1 MKTHLITLAS
11 AVAILLLSTT
21 QAFAQS
27 KNPPAPT
34 ATPATPV
41 SSALNKALQ
50 PKTNFKLAGNLT
62 TPVEF
67 GTIDTYEHVSGW
79 FSINMPTN
87 WDATDNSTKGKEV
100 EVTFTDPSGNSAL
113 TVMAFPYAEEMTD
126 DDLANLMTKVVKDR
140 VGSQKKFSAGKPQMI
155 SEGLVGVAYGYDV
168 TSKGKAIKMVG
179 ESYMRHADQK
189 LLTMLTWIVPQEQ
202 YEKTKTQMYALMDTF
217 TPHADALDENKSNGT
232 KLVIDELKTYKH
244 KSGAFKI
251 DVPADWEADDNSTP
265 GSVFVT
271 FAQAS
276 GNSAIIINLTKNKGA
291 TLKSKD
297 LEGLVT
303 GFVGLIVG
311 KNEDFAADKAKSDGN
326 TASVTFSYTSPT
338 KNGSVP
344 MRGIA
349 YADQVDKTISYFVIL
364 VPEASVEANAEKID
378 EIDKSYSVTK
388 SAKF

>member
-1 MKTHLITLAS
+1 MKTHLITLA
-11 AVAILLLSTT
+11 AAAAILLSSTT
-21 QAFAQS
+21 QAFAQT
-27 KNPPAPT
+27 KNPPT
-34 ATPATPV
+34 ATPAPV
-41 SSALNKALQ
+41 SAALNKALQ

-67 GTIDTYEHVSGW
+67 GEIDTYEHVSGW

-87 WDATDNSTKGKEV
+87 WDVTDNSTKGKEV

-113 TVMAFPYAEEMTD
+113 TIMAFPYAEEMSD

-140 VGSQKKFSAGKPQMI
+140 VGSQKKFSTGKPQMI

-217 TPHADALDENKSNGT
+217 KPNADALDTGKSSSGE
-232 KLVIDELKTYKH
+232 LVIDEITTYKH

-251 DVPADWEADDNSTP
+251 DVPADWETGDNSTP
-265 GSVFVT
+265 GNVFVT
-271 FAQAS
+271 FAQAE
-276 GNSAIIINLTKNKGA
+276 GNGAIIINLTKNKGM
-291 TLKSKD
+291 TLKGKE
-297 LEGLVT
+297 LESLVS
-303 GFVGLIVG
+303 GFVGLLIG
-311 KNEDFAADKAKSDGN
+311 QNADFAADKAKSDGN
-326 TASVTFSYTSPT
+326 TASVTFSYTSPA

-349 YADQVDKTISYFVIL
+349 YADQVDKTISCFVIL
-364 VPEASVEANAEKID
+364 VPQASVEANADKID
-378 EIDKSYSVTK
+378 AIDKSYSVTK
-388 SAKF
+388 NAKF